1 MKGICTHVIKH
12 NILPERVDV
21 EDYPTDEIIAA
32 LNTSIEEGMH
42 AELKLNDI
50 LTLRDVKV
58 DMISPGTYSLA
69 FEMNR
74 QDDAEQG
81 NYVID
86 ALAAMLYAQKGFLPV
101 THVVDTLR
109 QRVRTAVPENIRADI
124 DLKDGVI
131 LAHIGGK
138 MTKMPLGIVYT
149 QHLLTGPMVLSWSD
163 NELRMSHNMP
173 TAHEMEQWFT
183 MHNQTLLDGI
193 EDMPEVAACC
203 LVCTGVGGDG
213 RPQYAYMVAL
223 MNGSCVTTAMDPGQ
237 IFCMV
242 KTGKCPEV
250 DLDPVEGQGINL
262 TVYNDELLPEA
273 LPFLDQITDYQLGL
287 TARL

>member
-1 MKGICTHVIKH
+1 MKGLCTHVVKH
-12 NILPERVDV
+12 HALPAHGV
-21 EDYPTDEIIAA
+21 ENYPTYEIIAA
-32 LNTSIEEGMH
+32 LNYHVEEGEH
-42 AELKLNDI
+42 VHLELNDI
-50 LTLRDVKV
+50 LSLRLVRV
-58 DMISPGTYSLA
+58 SLVSPGIYSLA
-69 FEMNR
+69 FHEDD

-81 NYVID
+81 NYVMD
-86 ALAAMLYAQKGFLPV
+86 ALAAMQYAQKGFLPV

-124 DLKDGVI
+124 ELKDDFI

-138 MTKMPLGIVYT
+138 TTKMPLGVVYT

-163 NELRMSHNMP
+163 NELRMNHNMP

-183 MHNQTLLDGI
+183 MHNQTLLDSI
-193 EDMPEVAACC
+193 EDMPDVAACC
-203 LVCTGVGGDG
+203 LICTGNGPDG
-213 RPQYAYMVAL
+213 RLGYAYLVSL
-223 MNGSCVTTAMDPGQ
+223 LNGSCTTTPMDPGQ

-250 DLDPVEGQGINL
+250 NLEHIEGQGINL
-262 TVYNDELLPEA
+262 TVFNDELLPEA
-273 LPFLDQITDYQLGL
+273 LPFLDQITDHQLAL